1 MITDKLVAK
10 IPAAYAGKV
19 VKLHH
24 NPDDICQVGQA
35 LLELEVGDD
44 VEVKGQEHNKE
55 APKAAEPEAKEVK
68 KEQAK
73 VEQVDDSKVLTTFA
87 VRRLAK
93 SLGVNLNHVK
103 GSGKHG
109 RVTKEDVH
117 AFIESR
123 GKPAQEPAVKRP
135 VKTEAPSVSKADV
148 VVKLTGPKRAMVKS
162 MTDALSIP
170 HETVQEEISMS
181 KLEKICKKYAAE
193 NPNTRMHQLSF
204 FVKAMSCALTQY
216 PILNSHATE
225 TRDHEGILVDYV
237 EKADHNVSIAIDTPA
252 GLLTP
257 SIKAVQT
264 KSITQINEEVATLI
278 NKAKSGA
285 LTEEDLIGGTI
296 TISTTRNIGGIVA
309 GPLIFKPQVAGMFIG
324 RGRLVPEFTT
334 INGIRKV
341 TPIEVS
347 NVCLSA
353 DRRVVEPA
361 TMTRFINLFKQYI
374 EELNMLLLNLK

>member
-24 NPDDICQVGQA
+24 EPDAICQVGEA

-44 VEVKGQEHNKE
+44 VEVKGHEHHQEE
-55 APKAAEPEAKEVK
+55 APKAAESEAK
-68 KEQAK
+68 KEPAK

-117 AFIESR
+117 RFVESG
-123 GKPAQEPAVKRP
+123 GKPAQGAAVKKP
-135 VKTEAPSVSKADV
+135 VKTEAPPVSKADV
-148 VVKLTGPKRAMVKS
+148 VIKLTGAKRAMVKS

-170 HETVQEEISMS
+170 HESVQEEVSMS
-181 KLEKICKKYAAE
+181 KLEKACKKYTAE
-193 NPNTRMHQLSF
+193 NPNIRMHQLSF
-204 FVKAMSCALTQY
+204 FVKAVSCALTQY
-216 PILNSHATE
+216 PILNTHVTE

-264 KSITQINEEVATLI
+264 KSITQINEEVAALI
-278 NKAKSGA
+278 NKAKNGTLA
-285 LTEEDLIGGTI
+285 EEDLIGGTI
-296 TISTTRNIGGIVA
+296 TLSTTRNIGGIVA

-324 RGRLVPEFTT
+324 RGRLMPEFTT
-334 INGIRKV
+334 INGTRKV
-341 TPIEVS
+341 TPTEIS